1 MKLLQILH
9 MMNWL
14 KKLMPLILVDFSKKK
29 DYDNKITEIEGKIP
43 NITSLATTSVKSK
56 VPNDCDLVK
65 RVQYDVKI
73 SDIHFASS
81 DYNKLM
87 NGILDEKI
95 KNK

>member
-1 MKLLQILH
+1 MVKKVNAIDTSGL
-9 MMNWL
+9 L
-14 KKLMPLILVDFSKKK
+14 KKKKK
-29 DYDNKITEIEGKIP
+29 KKKKNDNKITEIEGKIP

-81 DYNKLM
+81 DYYKLM
-87 NGILDEKI
+87 NGILDAKM

>member
-29 DYDNKITEIEGKIP
+29 DYDNKIAEIEGKIP

-56 VPNDCDLVK
+56 VHNDCDLVK

-87 NGILDEKI
+87 NGILDAKI